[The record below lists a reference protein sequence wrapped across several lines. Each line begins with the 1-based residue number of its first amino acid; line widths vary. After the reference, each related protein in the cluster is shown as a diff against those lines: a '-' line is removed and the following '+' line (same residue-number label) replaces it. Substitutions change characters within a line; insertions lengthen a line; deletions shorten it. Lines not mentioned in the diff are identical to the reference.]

1 MKNVWRIRE
10 QIGVNGGGVNSCS
23 TKARFV
29 FSVLNW
35 RFGVYPWIARLLLS
49 LQAIRDTFKIN
60 ALLS

>member
-1 MKNVWRIRE
+1 M